1 MIFSILSHINF
12 FRFNP
17 VKFSTSML
25 LRKSK
30 FLLISF
36 SIIAAFLFSSCD
48 KIPGGVVDSQ
58 IVDYSVE
65 KIEAPVSV
73 TYSKSDSS
81 VTTTIW
87 LANNESVNS
96 VWCKI
101 SSLDGQIIINP
112 SVSFQFV
119 YDMIPFSWQRDLK
132 TYSAKFYMSKS
143 NPSGKYQIE
152 YFVENNINK
161 SPNNTAKVG
170 SALFKYNNNQNN
182 LPPVISNLV
191 IPSAVSRGNNFSFSL
206 KADDPNGV
214 SDIQAVFYKLYRP
227 DGTLVVNSQGISEF
241 PLYDDGNSSV
251 HGDQTAGDGIYSAML
266 NFPNTQPTGVWKFE
280 FQAKDYGGKLSNV
293 LTQNLTVN

>member
-1 MIFSILSHINF
+1 
-12 FRFNP
+12 
-17 VKFSTSML
+17 ML

-30 FLLISF
+30 FRLISF

-119 YDMIPFSWQRDLK
+119 YDTIPFSWQRDLK

-170 SALFKYNNNQNN
+170 SALFTYGNNQNN
-182 LPPVISNLV
+182 LPPVISDVGLPTSVN
-191 IPSAVSRGNNFSFSL
+191 RGDSFLISV
-206 KADDPNGV
+206 KASDPNGL
-214 SDIQAVFYKLYRP
+214 SDIYQVYFKLYRP
-227 DGTLVVNSQGISEF
+227 DGSTVDPGNGLGYFIMF
-241 PLYDDGNSSV
+241 DDGS
-251 HGDQTAGDGIYSAML
+251 HGDQTAGDGIYSL
-266 NFPNTQPTGVWKFE
+266 QNYFGQTSQTGLWKFE

>member
-17 VKFSTSML
+17 VKFSTLML
-25 LRKSK
+25 RRKPK
-30 FLLISF
+30 FLFISF
-36 SIIAAFLFSSCD
+36 LIIAAFVFSSCD
-48 KIPGGVVDSQ
+48 KIPSGVVDSQ

-112 SVSFQFV
+112 SASFQFV

-170 SALFKYNNNQNN
+170 SALFTYDNNQNN
-182 LPPVISNLV
+182 LPPVISDVGLPTSVN
-191 IPSAVSRGNNFSFSL
+191 RGDSFLISV
-206 KADDPNGV
+206 KASDPNGL
-214 SDIQAVFYKLYRP
+214 SDLYQVYFKLYRP
-227 DGTLVVNSQGISEF
+227 DGSAVDPGNGLGYFIMF
-241 PLYDDGNSSV
+241 DDGS
-251 HGDQTAGDGIYSAML
+251 HGDQTAGDGIYSL
-266 NFPNTQPTGVWKFE
+266 QNYFGQTSQTGSWKFE